1 MKNKT
6 QFENDLL
13 PPACAFQMW
22 PAEFITPRSQD
33 PVWVWAFP
41 NVCLDSFPETEAT
54 AQLSLIQ
61 ESACEVVL
69 TLNMLGI
76 AAV

>member
-1 MKNKT
+1 MTRYHLPVPSKC
-6 QFENDLL
+6 DPLSSLL
-13 PPACAFQMW
+13 PEVKIQYGFGLSQMCVL
-22 PAEFITPRSQD
+22 T
-33 PVWVWAFP
+33 
-41 NVCLDSFPETEAT
+41 LYPETEAT